1 MKVRLGDICSFQS
14 GGTPSKSNPQ
24 FFGGSIPWIT
34 TVALNNGVIDS
45 SNAVEW
51 VTDRAIQE
59 SAAKIVPCESIL
71 VGTRVGVGKVAINSV
86 PISTSQDIVSLLG
99 INTDIWDKKYLCKF
113 ILANNTF
120 ILSQAR
126 GATIKG
132 IRIDTLSNL
141 QVPVKALN
149 EQRRIAAVLDKV
161 SDLIAKRRAQLDK
174 LDELVKARFVEMFGS
189 PVSNTLGWN
198 QTKLSEVTSKI
209 GSGATPKGGKESYHS
224 EGVSLIRSMNIHD
237 GLFLYKDLAHI
248 TDEQARQLDNV
259 AVEDQD
265 VFINIT
271 GASVAR
277 SCIVPHEVLPARV
290 NQHVAIIRCIQ
301 SQMNPIFAS
310 NMFIND
316 EFKKQLLEIGESG
329 GATRQAITKQQLQ
342 DLNIILPPLE
352 LQNKFATSVNA
363 INQSKLTIQ
372 QSLDSLEILKKAL
385 MQEYFG

>member
-1 MKVRLGDICSFQS
+1 MKVRLGDVCKIQS
-14 GGTPSKSNPQ
+14 GGTPSRSEPTYWNH
-24 FFGGSIPWIT
+24 GIIPWVKISDIKGKYLNTTEEYIT
-34 TVALNNGVIDS
+34 EAGLENST
-45 SNAVEW
+45 
-51 VTDRAIQE
+51 
-59 SAAKIVPCESIL
+59 AKIFLSGTIL
-71 VGTRVGVGKVAINSV
+71 YTIFATLGETCILNIDAATNQAIVGIHVE
-86 PISTSQDIVSLLG
+86 
-99 INTDIWDKKYLCKF
+99 
-113 ILANNTF
+113 
-120 ILSQAR
+120 
-126 GATIKG
+126 
-132 IRIDTLSNL
+132 SNL
-141 QVPVKALN
+141 VFNDYLYYYLVSQKDTISKMGRGVAQNNINMKILREFEVPLPPLD
-149 EQRRIAAVLDKV
+149 EQRRIAAVLDNV

-174 LDELVKARFVEMFGS
+174 LDELVKARFVEMFGN
-189 PVSNTLGWN
+189 PVSNTSGWN
-198 QTKLSEVTSKI
+198 QAKLGKVTSKI
-209 GSGATPKGGKESYHS
+209 GSGATPRGGKENYHS

-259 AVEDQD
+259 AVEDKD

-290 NQHVAIIRCIQ
+290 NQHVAIIRCIR
-301 SQMNPIFAS
+301 SQLNPIFAS

-329 GATRQAITKQQLQ
+329 GATRQAITKQQLH

-352 LQNKFATSVNA
+352 LQNKFATSVNE

-372 QSLDSLEILKKAL
+372 QSLDKLEILKKAL

>member
-1 MKVRLGDICSFQS
+1 MKVRLGDVGQIIT
-14 GGTPSKSNPQ
+14 GNTPKTSDVENYSSKDIAFIKPS
-24 FFGGSIPWIT
+24 
-34 TVALNNGVIDS
+34 D
-45 SNAVEW
+45 
-51 VTDRAIQE
+51 IQE
-59 SAAKIVPCESIL
+59 DGLTILSGAGFYISEHAREKARILNRGCIL
-71 VGTRVGVGKVAINSV
+71 VTCIGIVGKVAINSIECAFNQQINAIVPDAKKCDTKFIAYAIQNQQHRLQDIANAAVV
-86 PISTSQDIVSLLG
+86 PILNKTQFSNIEIPLPSL
-99 INTDIWDKKYLCKF
+99 D
-113 ILANNTF
+113 
-120 ILSQAR
+120 
-126 GATIKG
+126 
-132 IRIDTLSNL
+132 
-141 QVPVKALN
+141 

-174 LDELVKARFVEMFGS
+174 LDELVKARFVEMFGN
-189 PVSNTLGWN
+189 PVSNTSGWN
-198 QTKLSEVTSKI
+198 QAKLGKVTSKI
-209 GSGATPKGGKESYHS
+209 GSGATPRGGKENYHS

-259 AVEDQD
+259 AVEDKD

-290 NQHVAIIRCIQ
+290 NQHVAIIRCIR
-301 SQMNPIFAS
+301 SQLNPIFAS

-329 GATRQAITKQQLQ
+329 GATRQAITKQQLH

-352 LQNKFATSVNA
+352 LQNKFATSVNE

-372 QSLDSLEILKKAL
+372 QSLDKLEILKKAL